1 MDWLRILESC
11 AKTLATGH
19 CYRHIRWMPTLLIL
33 MIVAAM
39 AFAFWSAGRAAAER
53 AEHLGRDACRAAGVQ
68 WLDQTVHAS
77 GLRLHRGEDGR
88 LGFERS
94 FRFEYSYDGSD
105 RHIGKL
111 VLRGER
117 LVSFVGPTR
126 AANVVELN

>member
-1 MDWLRILESC
+1 
-11 AKTLATGH
+11 
-19 CYRHIRWMPTLLIL
+19 MPTLLIL

-53 AEHLGRDACRAAGVQ
+53 AEHLGRNACQAAGVQ

-94 FRFEYSYDGSD
+94 FRFEYSYDTNRSPYRQTGVARRAVGVVCGTDAGSQCD
-105 RHIGKL
+105 
-111 VLRGER
+111 
-117 LVSFVGPTR
+117 
-126 AANVVELN
+126 